1 MKKQIKKFI
10 NHLESKNMSVHT
22 IRAYKIDIGQFA
34 KFIEKF
40 FYKGNIEIE
49 KINKIMF
56 RDFLQHLSE
65 KGDKNRTLAR
75 KVISIKSFFTYLLN
89 NDMIENNP
97 ILGVDIP
104 KFGKHTATFLS
115 EKEMKFV
122 LSIPDDDTKFGI
134 RNRAILE
141 VLYSTGVR
149 ISELAGLKLE
159 DVSFKEELI
168 KVFGKRKKT
177 RIVPI
182 GKIALKY
189 LKDYLKIRHIFLKN
203 KKTDRLFLS
212 KNGNPLSADELRY
225 IIDKYLK
232 IIEKSQNYSPHTVRH
247 SFATHLLD
255 RGADLRSVQELLGHT
270 NLSSTEIY
278 THTSMK
284 KLKEI
289 YNQAHP
295 HGDKKEDF

>member
-1 MKKQIKKFI
+1 MSKHTVRAYKSDLKQFKKFIKKFFP
-10 NHLESKNMSVHT
+10 E
-22 IRAYKIDIGQFA
+22 
-34 KFIEKF
+34 
-40 FYKGNIEIE
+40 GNIKLD
-49 KINKIMF
+49 KIKKIML

-65 KGDKNRTLAR
+65 KGDSNRTLAR
-75 KVISIKSFFTYLLN
+75 KVISIKSFFSYVVEKEILASNPLLN
-89 NDMIENNP
+89 F
-97 ILGVDIP
+97 DIP
-104 KFGKHTATFLS
+104 KFGKKTATFIS

-122 LSIPDDDTKFGI
+122 LSIPDKDTKYGT

-149 ISELAGLKLE
+149 ISELAGLKIS
-159 DVSFKEELI
+159 DISFQERSI
-168 KVFGKRKKT
+168 KIFGKRKKT

-182 GKIALKY
+182 GKYALKY
-189 LKDYLKIRHIFLKN
+189 LEEYLKIRPVFLKN
-203 KKTDRLFLS
+203 NKSKRLFLS
-212 KNGNPLSADELRY
+212 KNGNPLSPDELRY

-255 RGADLRSVQELLGHT
+255 HGADLRSVQELLGHA

-284 KLKEI
+284 KLQEV
-289 YNQAHP
+289 YNQSHP
-295 HGDKKEDF
+295 HGDKDEKI

>member
-1 MKKQIKKFI
+1 MEKQIQNFMQ
-10 NHLESKNMSVHT
+10 HLQARNMSKHT
-22 IRAYKIDIGQFA
+22 IRAYKSDLAQFKA
-34 KFIEKF
+34 FIKKF
-40 FYKGNIEIE
+40 FPEEKIRIE
-49 KINKIMF
+49 KIEKIML

-65 KGDKNRTLAR
+65 KGDSNRTLAR
-75 KVISIKSFFTYLLN
+75 KVISIKSFFANLVDNEVLDSNPLLN
-89 NDMIENNP
+89 FE
-97 ILGVDIP
+97 IP
-104 KFGKHTATFLS
+104 KFGKNTATFLS

-122 LSIPDDDTKFGI
+122 LSIPDEDTKYGI

-149 ISELAGLKLE
+149 ISELAGLKIS
-159 DVSFKEELI
+159 DISFQQKSI
-168 KVFGKRKKT
+168 KVFGKRKKA
-177 RIVPI
+177 RIVPMGDYAI
-182 GKIALKY
+182 KSVQKY
-189 LKDYLKIRHIFLKN
+189 LDIRSVFAKN
-203 KKTDRLFLS
+203 KNPKALFLS

-255 RGADLRSVQELLGHT
+255 HGADLRSVQELLGHA

-284 KLKEI
+284 KLQEV
-289 YNQAHP
+289 YNRSHP
-295 HGDKKEDF
+295 HGDKDEEH

>member
-1 MKKQIKKFI
+1 MEKQIQNFMQ
-10 NHLESKNMSVHT
+10 HLQARNMSKHT
-22 IRAYKIDIGQFA
+22 IRAYKSDLAQFKA
-34 KFIEKF
+34 FIKKF
-40 FYKGNIEIE
+40 FPEEKIRIE
-49 KINKIMF
+49 KIEKIML

-65 KGDKNRTLAR
+65 KGDSNRTLAR
-75 KVISIKSFFTYLLN
+75 KVISIKSFFANLVDNEVLDSNPLLN
-89 NDMIENNP
+89 FE
-97 ILGVDIP
+97 IP
-104 KFGKHTATFLS
+104 KFGKNTATFLS

-122 LSIPDDDTKFGI
+122 LSIPDEDTKYGI

-149 ISELAGLKLE
+149 ISELAGLKIS
-159 DVSFKEELI
+159 DISFQQKSI
-168 KVFGKRKKT
+168 KVLGKRKKA
-177 RIVPI
+177 RIVPMGDYAI
-182 GKIALKY
+182 KSVQKY
-189 LKDYLKIRHIFLKN
+189 LDIRSVFAKN
-203 KKTDRLFLS
+203 KNPKALFLS

-255 RGADLRSVQELLGHT
+255 HGADLRSVQELLGHA

-284 KLKEI
+284 KLQEV
-289 YNQAHP
+289 YNRSHP
-295 HGDKKEDF
+295 HGDKDEEH